1 MKMNDIER
9 LAIAQAFY
17 KWAAGYVST
26 KDPDSLRSICDRE
39 LMQMFENNGIDRV
52 QVRANGVKVG
62 TFSVKETKGKRTTVI
77 HVTDEDAY
85 LRWCSDNGYMTV
97 DEAGVRAAVESD
109 GIIPDG
115 VEVESIETVPTYSS
129 VLRIDED
136 AVFEAFG
143 DKLPG
148 AVSGML
154 EGE

>member
-1 MKMNDIER
+1 MTELER
-9 LAIAQAFY
+9 LAIAQAIY
-17 KWAAGYVST
+17 KRIGGYVST
-26 KDPDSLRSICDRE
+26 KDSCSLRSECDRE
-39 LMQMFENNGIDRV
+39 LLQMFENNGIDRV

-62 TFSVKETKGKRTTVI
+62 TLSVRETKGKHMTVI

-97 DEAGVRAAVESD
+97 DEAGVKAAVESD

-115 VEVESIETVPTYSS
+115 VEVESIETAPTYSS